1 MTSKKFTIDS
11 IDWNR
16 LALRLTLAA
25 IKFVSKK
32 EDFVISGVGNSI
44 EDYVIEAVTTLFDK
58 FDTYDLRSEDECF
71 AMAKIIM
78 ERDYLDSIK
87 SSSHKTTE
95 NFYDSEN
102 GTNRFEELPS
112 RANGLEKLEKDL
124 LARKYYEFAN
134 EEKDLKEI
142 IDAVV
147 YCDEREPRNI
157 GLLLD
162 ITPKEVNNRKKRLQY
177 NRDRKI
183 DRKNKAK
190 G

>member
-1 MTSKKFTIDS
+1 MTSKKITIDS
-11 IDWNR
+11 VDWNR
-16 LALRLTLAA
+16 FTLRLTLAA

-32 EDFVISGVGNSI
+32 EDFVVSGVGSSV

-58 FDTYDLRSEDECF
+58 FDTYDLRNEGECF

-87 SSSHKTTE
+87 SFSHKTTE
-95 NFYDSEN
+95 NFYDSED

-112 RANGLEKLEKDL
+112 KANGLERLEKDL

-134 EEKDLKEI
+134 GEKDLKDV

-147 YCDEREPRNI
+147 YCEELEPRNI
-157 GLLLD
+157 ALLLG
-162 ITPKEVNNRKKRLQY
+162 ITAEDVTNRKRRLQY
-177 NRDRKI
+177 NRDK
-183 DRKNKAK
+183 KKLKSA
-190 G
+190 